1 MGIAM
6 NLRQKVLLLATVPL
20 ILAVSAI
27 SLLVTYQAQS
37 LSDEEIASFERSM
50 LAAKKDELLNYL
62 SLAETSIRHIYENAS
77 ADDEVAKEQVKEILH
92 ALTYGPDGYFFVYDY
107 EGTNLVHP
115 KQPFRVG
122 NNWWTF
128 QDPLGNFVIQDLIAK
143 AKEGGGF
150 YRYHWQKPSTGEI
163 ADKISYAMA
172 LEKWG
177 WMVGTGLYIDDV
189 VQQVQSMESEVS
201 ERIRQTSLI
210 ILIIAL
216 VSLIIVFV
224 TGIAI
229 NLHERRMADAK
240 LKELTQRIVETQEEE
255 RGRVA
260 RELHDGI
267 SQILVSVKYVL
278 DLALNKARNGDDDAA
293 EPIEKGANG
302 LNMAIKEVR
311 RISRDLRPSVLDD
324 LGLSPALKSLVGE
337 FSERTGITVDLST
350 VAFRNLL
357 PKDAKTTL
365 FRVAQEALTNIERH
379 AGADQVEIELS
390 APNGAVTLRV
400 SDNGRG
406 FDPESL
412 NRKSNP
418 LAGIGLRNMQE
429 RLEHHHGELRIASTG
444 KGTTIQARL
453 PKGLLRSGPTEL
465 SA

>member
-1 MGIAM
+1 M

-27 SLLVTYQAQS
+27 TLLVIYQAQS

-77 ADDEVAKEQVKEILH
+77 ADDEVAQEQVKEILNT
-92 ALTYGPDGYFFVYDY
+92 LTYGPDGYFFVYDY

-115 KQPFRVG
+115 KQSFRVG

-201 ERIRQTSLI
+201 ERIRQTSFI

-278 DLALNKARNGDDDAA
+278 DLALNKARKGDDDVA

-379 AGADQVEIELS
+379 ADADQVEIELS

-400 SDNGRG
+400 SDNGLG
-406 FDPESL
+406 FDPNSL
-412 NRKSNP
+412 NRKLNP

-429 RLEHHHGELRIASTG
+429 RLEHHHGELRITSTA

-453 PKGLLRSGPTEL
+453 PKGLLRSGPMGL